1 MVIRAIE
8 NGVSLWKEEQNFRE
22 LFLNDMND
30 GVLNLQKQLW
40 TLGYLDRDSIEGAY
54 GLMNEATL
62 AAVQDV
68 QRAMGYAGVTQS
80 ASEELQAFL
89 LSEYSEKIRRS

>member
-1 MVIRAIE
+1 M
-8 NGVSLWKEEQNFRE
+8 
-22 LFLNDMND
+22 
-30 GVLNLQKQLW
+30 
-40 TLGYLDRDSIEGAY
+40 DRDSIEGAY